1 MNRKPA
7 RPGEFD
13 VIGRHFA
20 PLARGDRGAFGLK
33 DDAALL
39 VPRAGHG
46 LIITTDAIV
55 EGVHFLRTDPPSRIA
70 QKALRV
76 NLSDL
81 AAKGARPRCYFMTTA
96 WPDWV
101 DERWIA
107 AFAEGLAHDQA
118 QFGIT
123 LSGGDTVRTPGPLSV
138 SITALGEIKGRGM
151 VRRAGARV
159 GDDVWVTGTVGDAGL
174 GLRVAQGLLPASG
187 VANGTFLL
195 GRYQVPQP
203 RVAFGAGLSRV
214 ARGAIDVSDGLVAD
228 LGHVARCSGLSL
240 EIDPDLVPLSA
251 AARHVLSRG
260 LVTIADLLGAGDDY
274 EIAFTAPASARR
286 QVLALGARS
295 STQVSRI
302 GACRKGEAGVVVR
315 DASGTILRPTWTGF
329 THF

>member
-1 MNRKPA
+1 MSRKPA
-7 RPGEFD
+7 RSGEFEL
-13 VIGRHFA
+13 IGRHFA
-20 PLARGDRGAFGLK
+20 PLARRDRGAFGLE

-46 LIITTDAIV
+46 LVITADAVV
-55 EGVHFLRTDPPSRIA
+55 EGVHFLRADPPSRIA

-101 DERWIA
+101 DEGWVA
-107 AFAEGLAHDQA
+107 AFAKGLAHDQEL
-118 QFGIT
+118 FNIT

-138 SITALGEIKGRGM
+138 SITAVGEIKGRGI
-151 VRRAGARV
+151 VRRAGARA
-159 GDDVWVTGTVGDAGL
+159 GDDVWVTGTIGDAGL
-174 GLRVAQGLLPASG
+174 GLRVAQGLLPAPGGAS
-187 VANGTFLL
+187 GTFLV
-195 GRYQVPQP
+195 GRYQVPEP

-214 ARGAIDVSDGLVAD
+214 ARGAIDVSDGLAAD

-240 EIDPDLVPLSA
+240 EIDADRVPLSA
-251 AARHVLSRG
+251 AARDVLVRG
-260 LVTIADLLGAGDDY
+260 QVAIADLLGAGDDY
-274 EIAFTAPASARR
+274 EIAFTAPSSARR

-302 GACRKGEAGVVVR
+302 GVCRRGEPGVLVR
-315 DASGTILRPTWTGF
+315 DAAGAIVRPTRTGF